1 MSDSPRI
8 HIIACGVLRI
18 DLEEAIR
25 ELGLQVSFQFLP
37 GGLHARPHE
46 LHRRLQGAI
55 DETSALS
62 TVDRIAVGYGVCG
75 LGSVDIHSRDV
86 PLVIPRVHDCIAL
99 FLGSDTAYRRE
110 FARYPGTYYVSAGW
124 VEGKSQAP
132 SSGDEADGSEGVGS
146 GSGEEEPRIGG
157 GPTQEEFRRFVKEY
171 GEENAEAI
179 RRFLNSWQNNYQRA
193 AFIDTGARRRERYAD
208 IAQAMAAEFGWKYE
222 ILPGSRA
229 MLVKLLTAKETN
241 DEILVVPPRH
251 VTIFDPTGRKL
262 KAVPLWEK
270 GKAEERHSFTMTV
283 GGTPDGTSDVPSERL
298 GSHVRYGLGIDAGG
312 TYTDVVIH
320 DFAAGTP
327 PAHPVRIGISYPLV
341 EKAKA
346 LTTKWDYTIGIDEA
360 LDKLDP
366 KNLRSVNLVS
376 VSTTLA
382 TNAIV
387 EGRGQEVGLLVMPPF
402 GWKEVENF
410 KHSPTAIIDGQMAI
424 NGQEKV
430 PVNPAQVSRIVR
442 EMIERYRVKAFAV
455 AGYAGHVNPSH
466 ELLVKRIVRDETGYP
481 VTCGHDVSE
490 GLNYRVRAETAALN
504 ARIIPYLD
512 SLFQKVQESLE
523 RRGIHA
529 PVMVVKSDG
538 SLTSLQT
545 ARERPIETILSG
557 PAASVAGARVLTG
570 CTDAIVIDIGGTTSD
585 TAVIENGIV
594 KTRERGAVVGG
605 WETHVRA
612 LDMRTLGLGGDSLIT
627 WREGEITIG
636 PQRVAPVS
644 WLISRQREGLKA
656 IQWIERH
663 LSAGEVSS
671 RSLEL
676 IALNGY
682 DESWSLDTRESRIVE
697 ALRGGP
703 RSVQQLFRLTDSVA
717 WQLLPLKG
725 LEDRHII
732 QRCGLTP
739 TDLLHVLGRVDL
751 WDSRAARRMCEIFG
765 KLHGMDTDAFAEEV
779 IGRVHRLV
787 ARELLKKRLDEVV
800 EVRDLEGSPL
810 AQALIDF
817 ALKDGNPVNEETD
830 VAPKGL
836 NVAPQGPHG
845 FEVTLK
851 LGIPVV
857 GIGAPTHQFLPYTA
871 KLLHTEAVVPAHA
884 DVANAIGAITSSV
897 YVHRK
902 VTISVDEK
910 GIFRLKGL
918 AEAPTFESLETA
930 QEYAIE
936 QLKGIVREMAKK
948 AGTSQTSI
956 EIVVN
961 DDIGSVAGGSGIF
974 LGRTLEARVS
984 GQPDLV
990 LLE

>member
-1 MSDSPRI
+1 MSDSPHI

-18 DLEEAIR
+18 DLEDAIR

-46 LHRRLQGAI
+46 LHRRLQEAI

-62 TVDRIAVGYGVCG
+62 TVDQIAVGYGVCG
-75 LGSVDIHSRDV
+75 LGSVDIHSRDI

-132 SSGDEADGSEGVGS
+132 SSGDEADGFESADPET
-146 GSGEEEPRIGG
+146 GENSVRVGG
-157 GPTQEEFRRFVKEY
+157 GPTQEEFRQFVEEY

-179 RRFLNSWQNNYQRA
+179 KRFLNSWQSNYQRA

-208 IAQAMAAEFGWKYE
+208 MARAMAAEFGWKYE
-222 ILPGSRA
+222 NLPGSRA

-241 DEILVVPPRH
+241 DEILVIPPHH

-262 KAVPLWEK
+262 KAVPVWEK

-283 GGTPDGTSDVPSERL
+283 GGTPDGESEAPSEPSR
-298 GSHVRYGLGIDAGG
+298 SRVTYGLGIDAGG
-312 TYTDVVIH
+312 TYTDAVIH
-320 DFAAGTP
+320 DFSAGTPAAGTP
-327 PAHPVRIGISYPLV
+327 AAGPSAEASYPLV

-410 KHSPTAIIDGQMAI
+410 KHNPIAIIDGQMAI

-430 PVNPAQVSRIVR
+430 PVNPAQVSRIVK
-442 EMIERYRVKAFAV
+442 EMIERHRVKAFAV

-481 VTCGHDVSE
+481 ATCGHDVSE

-605 WETHVRA
+605 WETHVKA

-644 WLISRQREGLKA
+644 WLISRQPGGLKA

-682 DESWSLDTRESRIVE
+682 DESWQLDTRESRIVE

-703 RSVQQLFRLTDSVA
+703 RSVQQLSRLTDSVA

-751 WDSRAARRMCEIFG
+751 WDSPAARRMCEVFG
-765 KLHGMDTDAFAEEV
+765 KLQHMNTDAFAREV
-779 IGRVHRLV
+779 LGRVHRLV
-787 ARELLKKRLDEVV
+787 AKELLKKRLDKTV
-800 EVRDLEGSPL
+800 EVMDLDGSPL
-810 AQALIDF
+810 AQTLIDL
-817 ALKDGNPVNEETD
+817 ALQDGSPVE
-830 VAPKGL
+830 
-836 NVAPQGPHG
+836 PHG

-851 LGIPVV
+851 LGSPVV

-871 KLLHTEAVVPAHA
+871 KLLHTEAIVPLHA

-910 GIFRLKGL
+910 GIFHLKGL
-918 AEAPTFESLETA
+918 PEAPTFESLESA

-936 QLKGIVREMAKK
+936 QLKGIVQEMAKK

-956 EIVVN
+956 EFVVD
-961 DDIGSVAGGSGIF
+961 DDIGSVADGSGIF

>member
-1 MSDSPRI
+1 VSDSPRI

-25 ELGLQVSFQFLP
+25 ELGLQVSFQYLP
-37 GGLHARPHE
+37 GGLHSRPHE
-46 LHRRLQGAI
+46 LHRRLQEAI
-55 DETSALS
+55 DETSAVS

-75 LGSVDIHSRDV
+75 LGSVDIHSRDI
-86 PLVIPRVHDCIAL
+86 PLLIPRVHDCIAL
-99 FLGSDTAYRRE
+99 FLGSDTAYKRE

-132 SSGDEADGSEGVGS
+132 SSGAADSQS
-146 GSGEEEPRIGG
+146 GDDRPLVGG

-179 RRFLNSWQNNYQRA
+179 KRFLNSWQSNYQRA

-208 IAQAMAAEFGWKYE
+208 IARAMAAEFGWKYE
-222 ILPGSRA
+222 NLPGSRA

-241 DEILVVPPRH
+241 DEILVIPPHH

-262 KAVPLWEK
+262 KAVPVWEK

-283 GGTPDGTSDVPSERL
+283 GRTPDTVPSESS
-298 GSHVRYGLGIDAGG
+298 GSRATYGLGIDAGG

-320 DFAAGTP
+320 DFSNRPHLGRPRGASP
-327 PAHPVRIGISYPLV
+327 DHLV

-360 LDKLDP
+360 LDNLDP
-366 KNLRSVNLVS
+366 KNLSSVNLVS

-402 GWKEVENF
+402 GWKELENF
-410 KHSPTAIIDGQMAI
+410 KHSPIAIIDGQVAI

-430 PVNPAQVSRIVR
+430 PVNPAQVSRVVR
-442 EMIERYRVKAFAV
+442 EMIETHKVKAFAV

-466 ELLVKRIVRDETGYP
+466 ELLVKRIIRDETGYP
-481 VTCGHDVSE
+481 ATCGHDVSE

-594 KTRERGAVVGG
+594 KIRERGAVVGG
-605 WETHVRA
+605 WQTHVKA

-627 WREGEITIG
+627 WKEGEITIG

-644 WLISRQREGLKA
+644 WLISRRPEGMKA

-682 DESWSLDTRESRIVE
+682 DESWRLDTRESQIVE

-703 RSVQQLFRLTDSVA
+703 RSVQQLSRITDSVA
-717 WQLLPLKG
+717 WQLLPLRG

-751 WDSRAARRMCEIFG
+751 WDGRAARRMCEVFG
-765 KLHGMDTDAFAEEV
+765 KLQRMDAAAFAKEV
-779 IGRVHRLV
+779 IGRVHRLL
-787 ARELLKKRLDEVV
+787 AKELLKKRLDNVV
-800 EVRDLEGSPL
+800 EMVDLDGSPL
-810 AQALIDF
+810 AQTLIDL
-817 ALKDGNPVNEETD
+817 ALQDGNAGNEEQE
-830 VAPKGL
+830 
-836 NVAPQGPHG
+836 NAPQEQENAPQEPEKTQKQSEG

-851 LGIPVV
+851 LGSPVV

-871 KLLHTEAVVPAHA
+871 KLLHTEAIVPPHA

-910 GIFRLKGL
+910 GIFHLKGL
-918 AEAPTFESLETA
+918 PEAPTFGSLDSA

-936 QLKGIVREMAKK
+936 QLRGIVQEMAKK

-956 EIVVN
+956 EIVVD
-961 DDIGSVAGGSGIF
+961 DDIGSVSDGSGIF